1 MSRDRFRLSRCALG
15 IVAQEFGGAPVQ
27 NSTAALQHT
36 LAGGVL
42 HQRVLEAVVRPWP
55 VALNEKDVGLGEPL
69 QGRPEF
75 GFGEAGDSLEKRLRE
90 VAPEYGADLRDLPGS
105 AEPVKPGGERLLQS
119 RRDRRRAPL
128 DAAFQEEARYL
139 FDEQGTPPL
148 RSLTP
153 SMTSWDSA

>member
-1 MSRDRFRLSRCALG
+1 
-15 IVAQEFGGAPVQ
+15 
-27 NSTAALQHT
+27 
-36 LAGGVL
+36 
-42 HQRVLEAVVRPWP
+42 VLEAVVRPWP

-75 GFGEAGDSLEKRLRE
+75 GLGEAGDRLEKRLRE
-90 VAPEYGADLRDLPGS
+90 VAPEYGADLRDLPSG

-139 FDEQGTPPL
+139 FDEQGHAAAAFAHPFNDLLGQHMTRGDLGDHARDL
-148 RSLTP
+148 RAIEWGQRDYAMMRAQAPGRAKLQGAWSR
-153 SMTSWDSA
+153 